1 MLPLVETF
9 RKASSWSLRVS
20 DITRKATNDKINSLF
35 IGYGLEAIRLITDTG
50 IDLVGQFRRSCF
62 GKSKGTEAFNVI
74 LLRFEVIH
82 IWGESCWVVTWLAFV
97 DRAALGMREGE
108 MLLPKGIWARAS
120 VDCLNEDES
129 NDCPDKQDVDLS
141 DDIFFRSWYHDC
153 ETSGSYL
160 YGNLSN
166 LYVKRWPG
174 TYENMKIKLSV
185 GE

>member
-108 MLLPKGIWARAS
+108 ILLPKGIWARES

-141 DDIFFRSWYHDC
+141 DDIFFRSWYLDC

-160 YGNLSN
+160 
-166 LYVKRWPG
+166 
-174 TYENMKIKLSV
+174 
-185 GE
+185 